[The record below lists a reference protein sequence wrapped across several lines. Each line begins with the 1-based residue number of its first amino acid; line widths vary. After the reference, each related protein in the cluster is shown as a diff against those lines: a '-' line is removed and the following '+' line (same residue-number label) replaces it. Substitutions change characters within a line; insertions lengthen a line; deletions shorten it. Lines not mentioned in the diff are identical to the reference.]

1 MRSCTRKE
9 RNDEW
14 RARRGLPFGL
24 PGLGAVCGV
33 ARACKVP
40 TLLRTGAL
48 HPTPRSGNAIPEKR
62 VGRPSRQDEATTP
75 AGSYWPLYAKRREDL
90 GTWAIRNSI

>member
-1 MRSCTRKE
+1 MCTRQE

-14 RARRGLPFGL
+14 RVGEDLPFGL

-33 ARACKVP
+33 ASACKVP

-48 HPTPRSGNAIPEKR
+48 HPAPRPDNAIPETS
-62 VGRPSRQDEATTP
+62 VNRP
-75 AGSYWPLYAKRREDL
+75 
-90 GTWAIRNSI
+90 